1 LERST
6 ELLRHGGDGTTKR
19 ILFLSSILPAGYRVS
34 HSYSGNQASVWWP
47 NEIPLLVEF
56 HCFHISFTR
65 TRNNVPHD
73 LFEIFHR
80 FVTRFRLRRC
90 ADCSARRARF
100 SRWTACLPCVA
111 SPADSCTRLRPIFQ
125 VARRV
130 MPPVACGHLPGKREP
145 ARTRGVEGGRD
156 VLKWV
161 CVCGTRPCVLAGTI
175 PVARRLRVGR
185 AEGRCLAAMAHA
197 ASNPSSHQKWRP
209 DLSRARKKM
218 SFSRN

>member
-1 LERST
+1 MSPREVEKNPSR
-6 ELLRHGGDGTTKR
+6 TK
-19 ILFLSSILPAGYRVS
+19 
-34 HSYSGNQASVWWP
+34 YSGNQASVWWP

-56 HCFHISFTR
+56 QSECFHIFSTR

-100 SRWTACLPCVA
+100 SRWTARLRCVA
-111 SPADSCTRLRPIFQ
+111 SPADSCTRLRPILQ

-130 MPPVACGHLPGKREP
+130 MPPVACGILPGKREP
-145 ARTRGVEGGRD
+145 ARMRGVEGGRD

-161 CVCGTRPCVLAGTI
+161 CVRGIRPHVWCVLAGTI

-185 AEGRCLAAMAHA
+185 AEGRCLAAMAQA
-197 ASNPSSHQKWRP
+197 ASNPSPHQKRRP
-209 DLSRARKKM
+209 DFSRARKKT
-218 SFSRN
+218 SFFH